1 MMRIEPMPT
10 TDDRS
15 VTIREVGTRDGIQS
29 LGAFIETPRKVEL
42 LEALSDTGLRRIEA
56 TSFVNPR
63 AVPQMADA
71 AEVMARARRRPGVS
85 YEALVPNVRGAQD
98 ALKAGM
104 DGVLVVVTASEAF
117 NQKNVRMSVEASLE
131 QFAQVKLLVD
141 AAGVACIGA
150 IGTAFGCP
158 YEGEISETRLFSL
171 VERFLQMGFSE
182 LMLADT
188 TGMANPTQIEATMG
202 RVLERW
208 GDRARF
214 GLHLHNT
221 RGMGLANVVAGLQAG
236 VRTFDASV
244 AGIGGCPFAPQA
256 AGNISTE
263 DTVHMLHE
271 MGYSTGVDLERLI
284 DVARLAQQIL
294 GRELPGQVMKAGPRW
309 RLHAA

>member
-1 MMRIEPMPT
+1 MASSIT
-10 TDDRS
+10 
-15 VTIREVGTRDGIQS
+15 VREVGTRDGIQS
-29 LGAFIETPRKVEL
+29 LGAFIDTPRKVEL

-56 TSFVNPR
+56 TSFVNPK

-71 AEVMARARRRPGVS
+71 SDVMARVRRRPGVI

-98 ALKAGM
+98 AIAARM
-104 DGVLVVVTASEAF
+104 DAVLVVLMASEAF
-117 NQKNVRMSVEASLE
+117 NRKNVRMSVDDSLAQSASIKS
-131 QFAQVKLLVD
+131 VTD
-141 AAGVACIGA
+141 AAGVQCTGA

-158 YEGEISETRLFSL
+158 YEGEVPESRVFELI
-171 VERFLQMGFSE
+171 ERFAELGFDE

-188 TGMANPTQIEATMG
+188 TGMANPLQIERMLR

-208 GDRARF
+208 GDRIAF

-221 RGMGLANVVAGLQAG
+221 RGMGLANVVAGLNAG
-236 VRTFDASV
+236 VTTFDASV

-256 AGNISTE
+256 SGNISTE

-271 MGYSTGVDLERLI
+271 MGYETGIDLERLI
-284 DVARLAQQIL
+284 DVARLAQGIL

-309 RLHAA
+309 QLHAA

>member
-1 MMRIEPMPT
+1 MSSNLI
-10 TDDRS
+10 
-15 VTIREVGTRDGIQS
+15 TIREVGTRDGIQS
-29 LGAFIETPRKVEL
+29 LGAFIDTPRKVEL

-71 AEVMARARRRPGVS
+71 AEVMLRVRRRPGVS
-85 YEALVPNVRGAQD
+85 YEALVPNVRGAED
-98 ALKAGM
+98 ALRARM
-104 DGVLVVVTASEAF
+104 DVILLVVTASEAF
-117 NQKNVRMSVEASLE
+117 NRKNVRMSVDESMT
-131 QFAQVKLLVD
+131 QFAAIKQLVD
-141 AAGVACIGA
+141 ADGAHCMGA

-171 VERFLQMGFSE
+171 ISRFLDLGFKE

-188 TGMANPTQIEATMG
+188 TGMANPGQIERTMG
-202 RVLERW
+202 EVLSRW
-208 GDRARF
+208 GSSVAF

-221 RGMGLANVVAGLQAG
+221 RGMGLANVVAGLRAG
-236 VRTFDASV
+236 VTTFDASV

-271 MGYSTGVDLERLI
+271 MGYATGVDLDRLI
-284 DVARLAQQIL
+284 AVARLAQEIL

-309 RLHAA
+309 QLHAA

>member
-1 MMRIEPMPT
+1 MI
-10 TDDRS
+10 
-15 VTIREVGTRDGIQS
+15 TIREVGTRDGIQS
-29 LGAFIETPRKVEL
+29 LGAFIATAHKIEL
-42 LEALSDTGLRRIEA
+42 VEALADTGLKRIEA

-71 AEVMARARRRPGVS
+71 AEVMRRVRRHAGVS

-98 ALKAGM
+98 ALAAAV
-104 DGVLVVVTASEAF
+104 DAVLVVVTASETF
-117 NQKNVRMSVEASLE
+117 NHKNVRMSVEASLL
-131 QFAQVKLLVD
+131 QFAEIKRLVD
-141 AAGVACIGA
+141 ARALPCIGA

-158 YEGEISETRLFSL
+158 YEGEIPESRLFAL
-171 VERFLQMGFSE
+171 IERFVEMGFSE

-188 TGMANPTQIEATMG
+188 TGMANPAQIERSMS
-202 RVLERW
+202 RVLQRW
-208 GDRARF
+208 GDRVGF

-221 RGMGLANVVAGLQAG
+221 RGMGLANVVAGLRAG
-236 VRTFDASV
+236 VTTFDASV

-271 MGYSTGVDLERLI
+271 MGVDTGVDLDRLI
-284 DVARLAQQIL
+284 QVARLAQEIL

-309 RLHAA
+309 QRHAA

>member
-1 MMRIEPMPT
+1 MI
-10 TDDRS
+10 
-15 VTIREVGTRDGIQS
+15 TIREVGTRDGIQS
-29 LGAFIETPRKVEL
+29 LGAFIDTAHKLEL
-42 LEALSDTGLRRIEA
+42 LEALADTGLKRIEA

-71 AEVMARARRRPGVS
+71 AEVMARVRRRDGVS

-98 ALKAGM
+98 ALAASV
-104 DGVLVVVTASEAF
+104 DAVLVVVTASEAF
-117 NQKNVRMSVEASLE
+117 NQKNVRMSVEASLA
-131 QFAQVKLLVD
+131 QFAEIKLLAD
-141 AAGVACIGA
+141 TRRVACIGA

-158 YEGEISETRLFSL
+158 YEGDIPESRLFAL
-171 VERFLQMGFSE
+171 INRFLGMGFSE

-188 TGMANPTQIEATMG
+188 TGMANPLQIERTMG
-202 RVLERW
+202 RVLQRW
-208 GDRARF
+208 GDRVAF

-236 VRTFDASV
+236 VTTFDASV

-263 DTVHMLHE
+263 DTVHMLQE
-271 MGYSTGVDLERLI
+271 MGIDTGIDLERLI
-284 DVARLAQQIL
+284 KVARLAQEIL

-309 RLHAA
+309 QLHAA

>member
-1 MMRIEPMPT
+1 MI
-10 TDDRS
+10 
-15 VTIREVGTRDGIQS
+15 TIREVGTRDGIQS
-29 LGAFIETPRKVEL
+29 LGAFIDTAHKVEL
-42 LEALSDTGLRRIEA
+42 VEALADTGLKRIEA

-71 AEVMARARRRPGVS
+71 AEVMSRVRRRAGVS

-98 ALKAGM
+98 ALAAAV
-104 DGVLVVVTASEAF
+104 DAVLVVVTASEAF
-117 NQKNVRMSVEASLE
+117 NQKNVRMSVDASLA
-131 QFAQVKLLVD
+131 QFAEVKRLVD
-141 AAGVACIGA
+141 ARGVACIGA

-158 YEGEISETRLFSL
+158 YEGDIPESRLFAL
-171 VERFLQMGFSE
+171 IGRFLDMGFSE

-188 TGMANPTQIEATMG
+188 TGMANPAQIERTMG

-208 GDRARF
+208 GDRVAF

-221 RGMGLANVVAGLQAG
+221 RGMGLANVVAGLRAG
-236 VRTFDASV
+236 VTTFDASV
-244 AGIGGCPFAPQA
+244 AGMGGCPFAPQA

-271 MGYSTGVDLERLI
+271 MGVDTGVDLDRLI
-284 DVARLAQQIL
+284 QVARLAQEIL

-309 RLHAA
+309 QRHAA

>member
-1 MMRIEPMPT
+1 MTEI
-10 TDDRS
+10 
-15 VTIREVGTRDGIQS
+15 TIREVGTRDGIQS
-29 LGAFIETPRKVEL
+29 LGAFIDTPRKVEL

-56 TSFVNPR
+56 TSFVNPK

-71 AEVMARARRRPGVS
+71 ADVMTRVHRRPGVI

-98 ALKAGM
+98 AVAARM
-104 DGVLVVVTASEAF
+104 DAVLVVLMASEAF
-117 NQKNVRMSVEASLE
+117 NRKNVRMSVEDSLAQSASIK
-131 QFAQVKLLVD
+131 AVTD
-141 AAGVACIGA
+141 AAGVPCAGA

-158 YEGEISETRLFSL
+158 YQGEIPEERVFDLI
-171 VERFLQMGFSE
+171 ERFAGLGFDE

-188 TGMANPTQIEATMG
+188 TGMANPLQIERTM
-202 RVLERW
+202 RQVLDRW
-208 GDRARF
+208 GDRIAF

-221 RGMGLANVVAGLQAG
+221 RGMGLANVVAGLNAG
-236 VRTFDASV
+236 VVTFDASV

-271 MGYSTGVDLERLI
+271 MGHLTGIDLERLI
-284 DVARLAQQIL
+284 AVARLAQDML

-309 RLHAA
+309 QLHAA

>member
-1 MMRIEPMPT
+1 MTEI
-10 TDDRS
+10 
-15 VTIREVGTRDGIQS
+15 TIREVGTRDGIQS
-29 LGAFIETPRKVEL
+29 LGAFIDTPHKIRL

-56 TSFVNPR
+56 TSFVSPK

-71 AEVMARARRRPGVS
+71 TDVMARVHRRPGVI

-98 ALKAGM
+98 AIAARM
-104 DGVLVVVTASEAF
+104 DSVLVVLMASEAF
-117 NQKNVRMSVEASLE
+117 NRKNVRMGVEDSLAQAASIK
-131 QFAQVKLLVD
+131 AVTD
-141 AAGVACIGA
+141 AAGMRCTGA

-158 YEGEISETRLFSL
+158 YEGEVPEAHVFKLI
-171 VERFLQMGFSE
+171 ERFAALGFDE

-188 TGMANPTQIEATMG
+188 TGMANPLQIERTMR
-202 RVLERW
+202 RVLDRW
-208 GDRARF
+208 GDRIAF

-221 RGMGLANVVAGLQAG
+221 RGMGLANVVAGLNAG
-236 VRTFDASV
+236 VVTFDASV

-271 MGYSTGVDLERLI
+271 MGYTTGIDLERLI
-284 DVARLAQQIL
+284 EVARLAQDIL